1 MDTSRRSFF
10 KYISMLLGGAISSIM
25 GWNIGRY
32 FISPI
37 WKQNKENWVKVA
49 QLDALVNGV
58 PQNLN
63 YIQRKLDGWMVVE
76 ELNSVWLSR
85 EEDNVVAFNPKCTH
99 LGCPYRWDDEKNVF
113 ACPCHTA
120 IFSKTG
126 EVISGPPPRPLDRF
140 PVKVDHGTVIIFPD
154 SKGETKNERMAL
166 LTNSLENIKNRS
178 VRQENSQSKL
188 VVCSR

>member
-99 LGCPYRWDDEKNVF
+99 LGCPYRWDEKENAFV
-113 ACPCHTA
+113 CPCHTA

-140 PVKVDHGTVIIFPD
+140 PIKIENGMITILPD
-154 SKGETKNERMAL
+154 SKGEQT
-166 LTNSLENIKNRS
+166 
-178 VRQENSQSKL
+178 
-188 VVCSR
+188 